1 MPFKN
6 NKLQLST
13 KLRYAMLEC
22 VYVSV
27 TAFMILCTFKGL
39 NCGCVAVPSTRTARK
54 PILQFTLTAFL
65 LFPDEQEKVPVKSTR
80 PNLSEFQMKERMWQ
94 EKPHSLPFTILFS
107 KTTETSQCSLLA
119 FSPDSSL
126 APLSEFGVKKHLK

>member
-13 KLRYAMLEC
+13 KLRYATLEC

-27 TAFMILCTFKGL
+27 TAFMCTFKGL
-39 NCGCVAVPSTRTARK
+39 NCGCVAVPSTRTALK

-65 LFPDEQEKVPVKSTR
+65 LLPDEQEKVPVKRMR
-80 PNLSEFQMKERMWQ
+80 PNLSEFQMKERMRQ

-107 KTTETSQCSLLA
+107 KPQKLPSAAFWPALLILHLRP
-119 FSPDSSL
+119 FRSCRTI
-126 APLSEFGVKKHLK
+126 KKHLK